1 MKLLNFLFHFTFLDF
16 QNPKYALDINC
27 KNGFSTES
35 LFQMESIDFAI
46 GIDDYNYKNEFKI
59 KKNTYFTLKK
69 DFEYNLYYQQFDII
83 QLNFPTYTDIKY
95 CDFFYNLL
103 KKDGKFCIR
112 ENGLKNSYY
121 EMLEKNNLER
131 KLPES
136 HTKFK
141 KHFTL
146 TDKKMI
152 NNRQILIYKKKMN
165 TVFLK

>member
-1 MKLLNFLFHFTFLDF
+1 MLSNKRKKILDF

-83 QLNFPTYTDIKY
+83 LIS
-95 CDFFYNLL
+95 
-103 KKDGKFCIR
+103 II
-112 ENGLKNSYY
+112 
-121 EMLEKNNLER
+121 
-131 KLPES
+131 S
-136 HTKFK
+136 H
-141 KHFTL
+141 
-146 TDKKMI
+146 
-152 NNRQILIYKKKMN
+152 ILGPG
-165 TVFLK
+165 FS